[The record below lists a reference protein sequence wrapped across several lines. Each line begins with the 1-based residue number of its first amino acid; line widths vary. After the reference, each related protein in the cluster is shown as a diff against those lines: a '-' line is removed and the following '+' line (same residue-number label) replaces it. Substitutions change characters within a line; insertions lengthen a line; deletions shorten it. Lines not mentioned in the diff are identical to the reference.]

1 VRKAWSIHRRQTLC
15 AQRYNHREGD
25 TTSCQLRAQVVEA
38 NGGVLNGKAAAAD
51 DRSVGGPRP
60 ETYQSLGK
68 GAFLMSLLMA
78 VIEAASPIKG
88 DEQRA
93 ANKSFNRTPSPGF
106 YC

>member
-1 VRKAWSIHRRQTLC
+1 
-15 AQRYNHREGD
+15 
-25 TTSCQLRAQVVEA
+25 LRAQVVEA

-51 DRSVGGPRP
+51 DRSVGGTRP

-68 GAFLMSLLMA
+68 GAFLMRLLMA